1 MPYNHSHLGRSRFI
15 QHFAD
20 RLLDA
25 IADKG
30 SPVCVGLDP
39 VLERLPSAV
48 TGGPTERIE
57 SWCGGVLEAVVEHVP
72 AVKPQL
78 ACFERF
84 GSAGYAVYE
93 RIVTQAKAL
102 GLIVIADGK
111 RGDIGLSSAH
121 YAAGMLSG
129 DQGADALTVNAYLGA
144 DGLEPFADA
153 AAQAGAGLFAL
164 VRTSN
169 PGGDALQ
176 SLPLADGR
184 SVSQA
189 VGQMIGELGRSKPEY
204 LGDCGYSLVGAVVG
218 ATKPTD
224 AAALRELMPQQLF
237 LVPGFGAQGG
247 GAQGV
252 KACFKPDGTGAVITA
267 SRSVIYAHEQSPGGD
282 WRAAVSQAAKAFSDE
297 VRLVLGRG

>member
-1 MPYNHSHLGRSRFI
+1 LI

-30 SPVCVGLDP
+30 APVCVGLDP
-39 VLERLPSAV
+39 VLERLPGDIAGYPV
-48 TGGPTERIE
+48 ERIE
-57 SWCGGVLEAVVEHVP
+57 TWCGGVLEAVAEYVP

-78 ACFERF
+78 ACFERY
-84 GSAGYAVYE
+84 GSGGYAVYE
-93 RIVTQAKAL
+93 RVVTQAKSL
-102 GLIVIADGK
+102 GLMVIADGK
-111 RGDIGLSSAH
+111 RGDIGLSSTH
-121 YAAGMLSG
+121 YAAGMFSG
-129 DQGADALTVNAYLGA
+129 GHAADALTVNAYLGA

-153 AAQAGAGLFAL
+153 AAEVGAGLFAL

-184 SVSQA
+184 TVGQA
-189 VGQMIGELGRSKPEY
+189 VGQMVGELGRSKAQY
-204 LGDCGYSLVGAVVG
+204 MGKSGYSLVGAVVG
-218 ATKPTD
+218 ATKAKD
-224 AAALRELMPQQLF
+224 AVALRELMPQQLF

-247 GAQGV
+247 GAEGV

-267 SRSVIYAHEQSPGGD
+267 SRSVIYAHEQNLGQD
-282 WRAAVSQAAKAFSDE
+282 WRLAIGQAAKGFSRQ
-297 VRLVLGRG
+297 VRSILG